1 LVLPIEEGG
10 ELFGENS
17 GGEEEEEEEEVISA
31 GLDPSSALLGCWF

>member
-17 GGEEEEEEEEVISA
+17 GGEEEEVISA